1 LTEMLD
7 RAFGLGISSSRTDFH
22 RRFPVSADVSRG
34 GHTTRALRTP
44 PATAHGTGIMF

>member
-1 LTEMLD
+1 MLD
-7 RAFGLGISSSRTDFH
+7 RAWDFQQPDGFPPS
-22 RRFPVSADVSRG
+22 FPVSADVSRG